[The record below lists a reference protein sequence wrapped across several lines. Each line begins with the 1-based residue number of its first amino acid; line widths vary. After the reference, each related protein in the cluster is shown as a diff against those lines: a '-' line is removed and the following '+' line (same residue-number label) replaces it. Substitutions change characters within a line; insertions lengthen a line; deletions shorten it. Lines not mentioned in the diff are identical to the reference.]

1 MRLRF
6 APLAVLALM
15 LGTASC
21 TGDGPD
27 IIWLRAMHAI
37 PDGPAVRVSFDNY
50 VFRRTVNF
58 GSATNEGGES
68 LLSGAGATARMTAEY
83 LQPRNVI
90 GGNLLTLDVP
100 VQVDTVSTVIFAG
113 RFDAPETITV
123 VTPRRARPLGALYF
137 QFAHATPTLGPL
149 DVYVTEPDTE
159 LTSTA
164 PIATIAPLGYSDS
177 IEVAGGALRIRLAP
191 AGTFDPVFDSG
202 AVNIVAQDGVAG
214 PAGEWLFAAA
224 PGVTTGASQLTLIG
238 NSGRA
243 STTFRSVAAP
253 AVVRAFHAS
262 VDAPA
267 VDVVAT
273 TEPES
278 LLFSNLEYGARS
290 PLFAAPSTGFEV
302 EFRAAGQP
310 DDVIAAHDVILAR
323 DAEFAMFLVE
333 PRETAN
339 IVVVESQTRSVAN
352 EAKLR
357 FAHLSPESE
366 FFTAY
371 LTESEDEARDA
382 TNRLLTDQRFSQVS
396 GFASLLPGEYFITYT
411 SRIFDPA
418 GGPADAPETVVFGPT
433 PLELAGGD
441 VFTFAIF
448 PPPAEGE
455 TEVLQQFD
463 DRLP

>member
-6 APLAVLALM
+6 ALLTVIVLM

-21 TGDGPD
+21 SGDGPD
-27 IIWLRAMHAI
+27 ITWLRAMHAI
-37 PDGPAVRVSFDNY
+37 PDGPSVRVTYDDK
-50 VFRRTVNF
+50 VFRRIVSF
-58 GSATNEGGES
+58 GNATNEGPET
-68 LLSGAGATARMTAEY
+68 LLGGTSARMTAEY
-83 LQPRNVI
+83 FQPRNVV
-90 GGNLLTLDVP
+90 GGTLLTLDVP
-100 VQVDTVSTVIFAG
+100 VQVDAVSTVIFAG
-113 RFDAPETITV
+113 RFDAPEAMTV
-123 VTPRRARPLGALYF
+123 VTPRRERPLGALYF

-164 PIATIAPLGYSDS
+164 PIATIEPLGYSDS
-177 IEVAGGALRIRLAP
+177 IEVAGGAIRIRLAP
-191 AGTFDPVFDSG
+191 AGTFDLVFDSG
-202 AVNIVAQDGVAG
+202 TVNVAEQEGVAG
-214 PAGEWLFAAA
+214 PAGEWLFAVA

-267 VDVVAT
+267 VDIVANT
-273 TEPES
+273 APEN
-278 LLFSNLEYGARS
+278 LLFGNLEYGARS
-290 PLFAAPSTGFEV
+290 PLFAAPSGEYEV

-310 DDVIAAHDVILAR
+310 DSSIAARDVILAP

-339 IVVVESQTRSVAN
+339 IIVAESQTRSVAN

-366 FFTAY
+366 FFTVY
-371 LTESEDEARDA
+371 LTGSEDEPRSPV
-382 TNRLLTDQRFSQVS
+382 NRLLTDQRFSQVS
-396 GFASLLPGEYFITYT
+396 GFASILPGEYFITYT
-411 SRIFDPA
+411 SRIFDPLL
-418 GGPADAPETVVFGPT
+418 GPADTPETVVFGPT

-448 PPPAEGE
+448 PPPAAGE
-455 TEVLQQFD
+455 TEILRQFD
-463 DRLP
+463 DRMP

>member
-6 APLAVLALM
+6 APLAVIALL
-15 LGTASC
+15 LGAASC

-37 PDGPAVRVSFDNY
+37 PDGPAMRVTYENY

-68 LLSGAGATARMTAEY
+68 LLSGASARMTAEY
-83 LQPRNVI
+83 FQPRSGI
-90 GGNLLTLDVP
+90 GGTLLTLDVP
-100 VQVDTVSTVIFAG
+100 VQVDAVSTVIFAG
-113 RFDAPETITV
+113 RFEAPETITV
-123 VTPRRARPLGALYF
+123 VTPRRERPLEALYF

-149 DVYVTEPDTE
+149 DVYVTAPDTE

-164 PIATIAPLGYSDS
+164 PIATIDPLGYSDS
-177 IEVAGGALRIRLAP
+177 IEVPGGAIRIRLAP

-202 AVNIVAQDGVAG
+202 TVNVAEQEGVAG
-214 PAGEWLFAAA
+214 PTGEWLFAAA

-243 STTFRSVAAP
+243 GATFRSVAAP
-253 AVVRAFHAS
+253 PVVRAFHAS
-262 VDAPA
+262 TDAPA
-267 VDVVAT
+267 VDIVAN
-273 TEPES
+273 TEPED

-290 PLFAAPSTGFEV
+290 PLFAAPSGQYEV
-302 EFRAAGQP
+302 AFRTTGQP
-310 DDVIAAHDVILAR
+310 EDIIAARDVILAP

-339 IVVVESQTRSVAN
+339 IIVAESQTRSVAN

-366 FFTAY
+366 FFTVY
-371 LTESEDEARDA
+371 LTESEDDA
-382 TNRLLTDQRFSQVS
+382 LSPVNRLLTDQRFSQVS
-396 GFASLLPGEYFITYT
+396 GFASIPPGEYFITYT
-411 SRIFDPA
+411 SRIFDPLE
-418 GGPADAPETVVFGPT
+418 GPAGATETVVFGPL

-455 TEVLQQFD
+455 TEVLRQFD